1 MNKKGWIIVLLV
13 LFMVAGAGVCYW
25 YLPPAHAADEKQ
37 ETALEEGQEY
47 IYVKITSI
55 LGNEME
61 YIVLDAQTVDFDAR
75 QEQGSGRGERG
86 NSENGSGGKR
96 AAAAQGR
103 EMPPESAF
111 FDTAEYPLESQKQHI
126 EETKSKEDTSGG
138 RDTIVMTYNET
149 DATGQMQIP
158 VGTEVETKLGT
169 VTTFSRLSNGD
180 IIKMLLQKDDTGNM
194 VLVRIWIME

>member
-1 MNKKGWIIVLLV
+1 MNKKWWIIVLLV
-13 LFMVAGAGVCYW
+13 LFIVAAGVCYG
-25 YLPPAHAADEKQ
+25 YLPPAHAGDEKQ
-37 ETALEEGQEY
+37 ETVPDEGQEY
-47 IYVKITSI
+47 TYVKITSI

-61 YIVLDAQTVDFDAR
+61 YVVLDAQTADFNAR
-75 QEQGSGRGERG
+75 QDQGNRSVERG
-86 NSENGSGGKR
+86 DGENGSAGKR

-111 FDTAEYPLESQKQHI
+111 FDMAEYPLEGQKQQI
-126 EETKSKEDTSGG
+126 EGTKSKEDASGG
-138 RDTIVMTYNET
+138 RDTIVMTYDET
-149 DATGQMQIP
+149 EATGQMQIP

-194 VLVRIWIME
+194 TLVKIWIME